1 MKHPKD
7 DDIDEERRMYM
18 GDKQFNIRI
27 EGDVKNAQIQQGIIT
42 DSSQVQTNEESLDFD
57 LVNQILKSI
66 LAYSESFPNIYGNQS
81 QEVVLLLD
89 EGISLTEQKKQPSKI
104 NQIISK
110 LKSITANV
118 VCSVSTSLVVSGIMS
133 LLEKISL

>member
-1 MKHPKD
+1 MALP
-7 DDIDEERRMYM
+7 R
-18 GDKQFNIRI
+18 G
-27 EGDVKNAQIQQGIIT
+27 
-42 DSSQVQTNEESLDFD
+42 SS
-57 LVNQILKSI
+57 
-66 LAYSESFPNIYGNQS
+66 
-81 QEVVLLLD
+81 LLD